1 MRTRDLLTPPKPGE
15 GHDAFMS
22 RCQAAGYPKDGCE
35 VLWQD
40 AQGATPPKGSPT
52 MNAPI
57 PLRADAGALE
67 RSERRAWQR
76 SIAASVFACSQRT
89 NAAAILKATWPG
101 DTRAAS
107 ITKAATSPTTSSMFP
122 AQDVVAAF
130 KSLAPG
136 SAAASLFALSNILS
150 LAGLLTIRIPYVASL
165 PPVQI
170 FIGEGLPA
178 PVQQFTL
185 DSSTLGPTRKM
196 LLMAAV
202 SGELEQAGPE
212 AASLIIGRV
221 LADRANRNLDLT
233 VLGTGAGDAA
243 TPPGLLHGVTPL
255 AAAAA
260 GPDAMAEDL
269 AALVAAIGAA
279 GIDPSDAVYGTGPR
293 EATLIKTRASLKF
306 NNTILMTL
314 GLPAKSIAAFAPN
327 GVYSGYDGAP
337 QIETGR
343 ESVIHFDEDAP
354 LDISAPGSPPTV
366 AAPAKSMFQSDMIA
380 IRVRTNCAWVAAPG
394 AAQVINTVNW

>member
-1 MRTRDLLTPPKPGE
+1 MLSPPLPGE
-15 GHDAFMS
+15 IHADFMS
-22 RCQAAGYPKDGCE
+22 RCTGVDGGDKQTCE
-35 VLWQD
+35 QLWTD
-40 AQGATPPKGSPT
+40 AQGMKPT
-52 MNAPI
+52 KAPMTQPI
-57 PLRADAGALE
+57 PLRADPGALE

-76 SIAASVFACSQRT
+76 SIAASVFAVNQRT
-89 NAAAILKATWPG
+89 KATAILNGRGRATCAPHQ
-101 DTRAAS
+101 
-107 ITKAATSPTTSSMFP
+107 SPRQRHRPRPQQSSFP
-122 AQDVVAAF
+122 QDVVAAF
-130 KSLAPG
+130 RSLAPG

-185 DSSTLGPTRKM
+185 DLSTLGPTRKM

-306 NNTILMTL
+306 NNTVLMTL

-343 ESVIHFDEDAP
+343 ESVIHFEQDAP

-394 AAQVINTVNW
+394 AVQVINTVNW